1 MSDVGKMAIDVN
13 VDDSSHQGREPHL
26 TRSLLF
32 FVSLTIQQQVVSR
45 AVAALATQHEQAN
58 RHSEVTAT
66 SIATLSTAMF
76 QLQRLHNP
84 IAGPLIY

>member
-1 MSDVGKMAIDVN
+1 MSDVGKIAIDVN

-32 FVSLTIQQQVVSR
+32 FMSLTIQLQVVSR

-58 RHSEVTAT
+58 RHSEVLLLP
-66 SIATLSTAMF
+66 SQPFPPPCSSF
-76 QLQRLHNP
+76 NDFNP
-84 IAGPLIY
+84 IPGPLIY